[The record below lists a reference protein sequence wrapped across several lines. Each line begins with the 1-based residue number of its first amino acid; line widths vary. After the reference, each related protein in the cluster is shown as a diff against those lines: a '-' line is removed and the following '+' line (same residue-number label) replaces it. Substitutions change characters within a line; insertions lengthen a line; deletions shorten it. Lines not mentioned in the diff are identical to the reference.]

1 MNENTSD
8 ISKKVVQKYAPLF
21 QQSFVKHKSE
31 PHVTLTQHIQRTNL
45 VLGKRVCEKYRIYLD
60 INYWIY
66 LRDAAM
72 GRPSKEVHLLLLNKL
87 SKLAQYSRIICPVSD
102 ILLSE
107 LLTQSDAKTRTATVG
122 LMDLLSE
129 GITIASFPER
139 INSEILYWIRG
150 YTFNEESLHP
160 VGQLIWT
167 RASHFFGHIFPSET
181 ALSQEDEKAVQ
192 KAFFDTM
199 GSMSLT
205 EVFETIGHNNIA
217 SLEKPPTIFINLNE
231 GKFNNLVSGTSFKDL
246 LLDEVR
252 GCVDACWPH
261 FLEVFAY
268 LSQTKTGMIPV
279 AKNEDEIRIM
289 TSNLIVAALNNEK
302 MGTYLST
309 LRILAGTHAVVR
321 WDPKRKYKSGDWMD
335 FKHAAIALP
344 YYNAFFT
351 DHSLA
356 AMICNRPL
364 EYDRLYNMRIIS
376 REEDAL
382 SLIEKL

>member
-1 MNENTSD
+1 MNENASN
-8 ISKKVVQKYAPLF
+8 ISKSAAQKYALLF
-21 QQSFVKHKSE
+21 KQSLVKHKSE
-31 PHVTLTQHIQRTNL
+31 PHVTPTQHIQQTNL

-60 INYWIY
+60 TNYWIY

-87 SKLAQYSRIICPVSD
+87 SKLAQDSRIICPVSD

-139 INSEILYWIRG
+139 IKSEILYWIQSH
-150 YTFNEESLHP
+150 TLNEESLHP

-167 RASHFFGHIFPSET
+167 RTSHFLGHVFPTEHGQ
-181 ALSQEDEKAVQ
+181 SQEDEKAVQ
-192 KAFFDTM
+192 KAFFDAM

-205 EVFETIGHNNIA
+205 EVLETIGHNNIA
-217 SLEKPPTIFINLNE
+217 SLEKPPQVFVNLNE
-231 GKFNNLVSGTSFKDL
+231 GKFNNLVPGKSFDDL

-268 LSQTKTGMIPV
+268 LYQTKTGMKPV
-279 AKNEDEIRIM
+279 AENEDEIHIM
-289 TSNLIVAALNNEK
+289 TSNLIVAALKNEK
-302 MGTYLST
+302 MGTYLPT
-309 LRILAGTHAVVR
+309 LRILAGTHAAVR
-321 WDPKRKYKSGDWMD
+321 WDSKRKYKSGDWMD

-344 YYNAFFT
+344 YFNAFFT

-356 AMICNRPL
+356 ALLCNSPL

-376 REEDAL
+376 KEEDAL

>member
-1 MNENTSD
+1 MNENASN
-8 ISKKVVQKYAPLF
+8 ISKSVAQKYAPLF
-21 QQSFVKHKSE
+21 LQSLVKHKSE
-31 PHVTLTQHIQRTNL
+31 SHVTLTQHIQRTNL

-60 INYWIY
+60 TNYWIY

-87 SKLAQYSRIICPVSD
+87 SKLAQDSRIICPVSD

-129 GITIASFPER
+129 GITIASLPER

-150 YTFNEESLHP
+150 HTLNKESLYP

-167 RASHFFGHIFPSET
+167 RAAHFLGHIFPTET

-192 KAFFDTM
+192 KASFDTM

-205 EVFETIGHNNIA
+205 EVLETIGHNKID
-217 SLEKPPTIFINLNE
+217 SLERPPQVFVNLNE
-231 GKFNNLVSGTSFKDL
+231 GKFNNLVSGKSYDDL
-246 LLDEVR
+246 LIDEVR
-252 GCVDACWPH
+252 GCVDAFWPH

-268 LSQTKTGMIPV
+268 LDQTKTGMIPV
-279 AKNEDEIRIM
+279 TENKDEIRIM
-289 TSNLIVAALNNEK
+289 TSSRIVAAFKNEK
-302 MGTYLST
+302 MGTHLPT
-309 LRILAGTHAVVR
+309 FRILAGSHAAVR

-335 FKHAAIALP
+335 FKHAAVALS
-344 YYNAFFT
+344 YFNAFFT

-356 AMICNRPL
+356 ALLCNSPL